1 MKTTTWTTR
10 FFALIAAI
18 LAGTGIWMAVAGT
31 APGTAPNGGTL
42 VTDTN
47 FNQNDNFLNAP
58 SAAQQSSAYSA
69 PRYRTRAS

>member
-10 FFALIAAI
+10 FVALIAAI
-18 LAGTGIWMAVAGT
+18 LVGAGIWMAVNGT

-47 FNQNDNFLNAP
+47 FNQNDNFLTAP
-58 SAAQQSSAYSA
+58 STVQQSSTYSA